1 MNPQNKIQ
9 NHWDESWLEG
19 ENADYL
25 ESLYE
30 QYLEAPQRLSEKWRR
45 YFANLDQANEQTNN
59 QTIPQNE
66 NINHSLVRKQF
77 CVNGLFQARDST
89 GYISPE
95 ILEDERHQV
104 NLLALIES
112 FRFSGHLSAHTN
124 PLQSVKDVI
133 PREDLS
139 LQHHELQQVDPNKLF
154 HLGTFNLQQQPSLK
168 NIVQALQQTYTGS
181 LGIEYM
187 HMMSLEEK
195 AWIQRRLEFCQS
207 SAVFSAENKQRILRK
222 LIAAEDFEQYLH
234 KRYIGQKRFSLEGG
248 ESLIP
253 LLDELIQKGGEN
265 GVQKMVFGMAH
276 RGRLNVLTNIMG
288 KPTNQLFNEFAG
300 IHADNTHMGDVK
312 YHKGYSTQVKTAG
325 ESLHLV
331 LAFNPSHLEIV
342 GPVIAGSVRAGQ
354 TRRNDIKGDK
364 TVAVVLHG
372 DAAFAGQG
380 VVMETFNM
388 AQTRG
393 FGIKGTI
400 HIVINNQIGFTTST
414 IEDSRS
420 SYYATDVAKIVNAPI
435 LHVNGDDPEA
445 VILAAR
451 VALEYRLRFSKDV
464 VIDLVCYRR
473 HGHNEADEPSVTQP
487 VMYRTI
493 NNLLT
498 TQQKYTQTLIQQGV
512 VTEEWVDY
520 EHQYYRSR
528 LDKGEAVLDEID
540 RHPPHIPSRVSWSK
554 YRDTHWYQ
562 KVDTTLEL
570 STVQQ
575 LAKQLLQLPSDFK
588 INDRV
593 SKIWQQRQQM
603 LEGQKKVDWGFA
615 ENLAYAS
622 LLKQGYGLRLSGQDS
637 GRGTFFHRH
646 AVVHHQQQPQA
657 YIPLQHISAQQGH
670 CEIIDSLLSE
680 AAVLA
685 FEYGYAMTD
694 PNTLVIWE
702 AQFGDFANGA
712 QVVIDQFISAGE
724 QKWSRL
730 CGLVMFLPHG
740 LEGMGAEHSSARLER
755 FMQLTAQDNFQ
766 VCIPSTPAQIYHLL
780 RRQMLRLYRK
790 PLVVMTPK
798 SLLRHPE
805 ASNHLGDFVK
815 GTFQVVIDDHHI
827 DKEQAQ
833 RLILC
838 SGKVYYDLIAMRQK
852 LNLNSVAIVRLEQ
865 LYPFPKQHLVDIFE
879 LYPHVDELIWC
890 QEEARNQG
898 AWDSIKHR
906 FGAYDYLHIAC
917 VSRSTAAAPAV
928 GVYQVHQ
935 AEQHDLLKRAL
946 CESIQKNRKEWGV
959 K

>member
-1 MNPQNKIQ
+1 MNPQNKRQ

-19 ENADYL
+19 NNADYL

-30 QYLEAPQRLSEKWRR
+30 QYLTAPEHLSAKWRK
-45 YFANLDQANEQTNN
+45 YFATMEVMDEQGDKSNKY
-59 QTIPQNE
+59 
-66 NINHSLVRKQF
+66 INHTQVRKQF
-77 CVNGLFQARDST
+77 CVNGLFQSRDQG
-89 GYISPE
+89 GYISPQ

-104 NLLALIES
+104 NVLALIES

-124 PLQSVKDVI
+124 PLQNHQQHSL
-133 PREDLS
+133 REDLT
-139 LQHHELQQVDPNKLF
+139 LKHHNLHKIDPNKLF
-154 HLGTFNLQQQPSLK
+154 HLGTFNLQQQPSLQ
-168 NIVQALQQTYTGS
+168 NIYHALQQTYTAS

-207 SAVFSAENKQRILRK
+207 TAAFSSAEKQRILRK
-222 LIAAEDFEQYLH
+222 LIAAEGFEQYLH

-253 LLDELIQKGGEN
+253 LLDELIQKSGGN

-288 KPTNQLFNEFAG
+288 KPASQLFNEFAG
-300 IHADNTHMGDVK
+300 VSDDDTHMGDVK
-312 YHKGYSTQVKTAG
+312 YHKGYSSHVKTAG

-354 TRRNDIKGDK
+354 TRRHDHQGDK

-393 FGIKGTI
+393 FSIKGTI
-400 HIVINNQIGFTTST
+400 HIVINNQIGFTTSA
-414 IEDSRS
+414 INDSRS
-420 SYYATDVAKIVNAPI
+420 SYYATDVAKMVNAPI
-435 LHVNGDDPEA
+435 LHVNADDPEA

-473 HGHNEADEPSVTQP
+473 HGHNEADEPSMTQP

-498 TQQKYTQTLIQQGV
+498 TQQQYTHTLMEQSV
-512 VTEEWVDY
+512 VSEEWVDY
-520 EHQYYRSR
+520 ERQSYRQR
-528 LDKGEAVLDEID
+528 LEKGAALSDDID
-540 RHPPHIPSRVSWSK
+540 TYPANIPSRVSWSK
-554 YRDTHWYQ
+554 YRDAHWYQ
-562 KVDTTLEL
+562 PVDTALKL
-570 STVQQ
+570 STLKK
-575 LAKQLLQLPSDFK
+575 LAQKLLHIPTDFQ
-588 INDRV
+588 INNRV
-593 SKIWQQRQQM
+593 LKLWQQRQQM
-603 LEGQKKVDWGFA
+603 LAGQKKIDWGFA

-622 LLKQGYGLRLSGQDS
+622 LLNQGYGLRLSGQDS
-637 GRGTFFHRH
+637 GRGTFSHRH
-646 AVVHHQQQPQA
+646 AVIHHQAKRQA
-657 YIPLQHISAQQGH
+657 YIPLQHLSAEQGH
-670 CEIIDSLLSE
+670 CEVIDSVLSE

-702 AQFGDFANGA
+702 AQFGDFANNA

-724 QKWSRL
+724 QKWNRL

-766 VCIPSTPAQIYHLL
+766 VCIPTTPAQIYHLL

-798 SLLRHPE
+798 SLLRHPQ
-805 ASNHLGDFVK
+805 ASNDLHDLVQ
-815 GTFQVVIDDHHI
+815 GTFQVVIDDHQI
-827 DKEQAQ
+827 DKTQVQ

-838 SGKVYYDLIAMRQK
+838 SGKVYYDLIAMRQELDLK
-852 LNLNSVAIVRLEQ
+852 TVAIVRLEQ
-865 LYPFPKQHLVDIFE
+865 LYPFPKQQLVDIFE
-879 LYPHVDELIWC
+879 LYPQLEELIWC

-906 FGAYDYLHIAC
+906 FGAYDYLRIAC

-928 GVYQVHQ
+928 GIYRVHQ
-935 AEQHDLLKRAL
+935 AEQQALIQRAL
-946 CESIQKNRKEWGV
+946 CEPIQKNSKEWGI

>member
-1 MNPQNKIQ
+1 MNPQNKRQ
-9 NHWDESWLEG
+9 NRWDDSWLEG

-30 QYLEAPQRLSEKWRR
+30 QYLEAPEHLSLTWQQ
-45 YFANLDQANEQTNN
+45 YFSNIEHNEDQSNPKNERV
-59 QTIPQNE
+59 
-66 NINHSLVRKQF
+66 NHTLIRKQF
-77 CVNGLFQARDST
+77 CVNGLFQSRNHT

-112 FRFSGHLSAHTN
+112 FRFSGHLSASTN
-124 PLQSVKDVI
+124 PLQNRKQSI
-133 PREDLS
+133 LREDLS
-139 LQHHELQQVDPNKLF
+139 LKHHDLDKIDPNKLF
-154 HLGTFNLQQQPSLK
+154 HLGTFNLQQQPSLH
-168 NIVQALQQTYTGS
+168 NIYQALQQTYTGS

-187 HMMSLEEK
+187 HMMSLKEK

-207 SAVFSAENKQRILRK
+207 TAIFSTSNKQRILRK
-222 LIAAEDFEQYLH
+222 LIAAEGFEQYLH

-288 KPTNQLFNEFAG
+288 KPASQLFNEFAG
-300 IHADNTHMGDVK
+300 VSDDDTHMGDVK
-312 YHKGYSTQVKTAG
+312 YHKGYSSQVKIAG

-354 TRRNDIKGDK
+354 TRRHDRKGDK

-393 FGIKGTI
+393 FSIKGTI

-487 VMYRTI
+487 IMYRTI

-498 TQQKYTQTLIQQGV
+498 TQQKYTQTLMQQSV
-512 VTEEWVDY
+512 ITEEWVDY
-520 EHQYYRSR
+520 ERQSYRSR
-528 LDKGEAVLDEID
+528 LEKGAAVLDDIETQSAN
-540 RHPPHIPSRVSWSK
+540 IPSRVSWSK
-554 YRDTHWYQ
+554 YRNTHWYQ

-570 STVQQ
+570 STLQN
-575 LAKQLLQLPSDFK
+575 LAKKLLQLPKDFHL
-588 INDRV
+588 NDRV
-593 SKIWQQRQQM
+593 LKIWQQRQQM
-603 LEGQKKVDWGFA
+603 LVGQKKVDWGFA

-622 LLKQGYGLRLSGQDS
+622 LLNQGYGLRLSGQDS

-646 AVVHHQQQPQA
+646 AVIHHQTKRKT
-657 YIPLQHISAQQGH
+657 YIPLQNLSTQQGH

-702 AQFGDFANGA
+702 AQFGDFANNA

-766 VCIPSTPAQIYHLL
+766 VCVPTTPAQIYHLL

-790 PLVVMTPK
+790 PLIVMTPK

-805 ASNHLGDFVK
+805 ASNHLDDLVQ
-815 GTFQVVIDDHHI
+815 GTFQVVIDDHQI
-827 DKEQAQ
+827 DKQQAQ
-833 RLILC
+833 RLVLC
-838 SGKVYYDLIAMRQK
+838 SGKVYYDLIALRQK
-852 LNLNSVAIVRLEQ
+852 LKLSHVAIVRLEQ

-879 LYPHVDELIWC
+879 LYPQLKELIWC

-906 FGAYDYLHIAC
+906 FDAYDYLRIAC
-917 VSRSTAAAPAV
+917 MSRSTAAAPAV
-928 GVYQVHQ
+928 GIYRVHQ
-935 AEQHDLLKRAL
+935 AQQQDLIQRAL
-946 CESIQKNRKEWGV
+946 CEPIQKNRKEWGV